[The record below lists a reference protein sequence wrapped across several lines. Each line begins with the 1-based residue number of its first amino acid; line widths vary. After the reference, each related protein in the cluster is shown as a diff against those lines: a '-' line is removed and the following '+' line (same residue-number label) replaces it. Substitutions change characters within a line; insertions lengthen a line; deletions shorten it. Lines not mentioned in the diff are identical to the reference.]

1 MKINGEKIIRFCGH
15 SSDPSVYSGR
25 GATLAV
31 IPIRAIDLRH
41 GEFSGDAPEPVII
54 LGGTKVG
61 KCSSLNL
68 IDIEDIEIQP
78 DIAKWPE

>member
-1 MKINGEKIIRFCGH
+1 MINDKQIKYLNFIIHQTKAKAFYKDEG
-15 SSDPSVYSGR
+15 D
-25 GATLAV
+25 L